1 MIELIDDRTI
11 AISLLKIFPELV
23 REDVLEDEAFRK
35 RYDLAFDATIN
46 FKTINLSIKRSE
58 LYPAIRKLYGKA
70 KDTISIS
77 TVDGATVSLT
87 MDLVDDPKVFLSV
100 GDKRHEIPSFGMLAE
115 DKSTRIAFF
124 QDEIANQNLPTDLI
138 AAWRQK
144 LEAGPLEDEAI
155 DDLHL
160 ELALV
165 PQTVAGQ
172 IQEEFQKP
180 EGTVSV
186 IVPRNPTYYRAL
198 IGDRGE
204 AGNIEEYVAGNAK
217 AHIERLLNWDFKRG
231 LAQCLL
237 FCASPRIS
245 ALVDISGKPAEDVEK
260 FFAWL
265 ADRGDLFSQT
275 AGVEIGIRALA
286 EYPAIEPHLLRIIE
300 QIRDDSPSDKQ
311 GRLNLTTNV
320 FVFADGELA
329 RIRIFANAPPFWRR
343 MAAIAQASMIERMIL
358 DHQAASE
365 DWSQL
370 VQMRAQQ
377 FFMQTLT
384 DLRIEPRW
392 LPDLLSPSQLRLE
405 FLVRAR
411 IAGNECKDKLP
422 DGPLRSLLLGKE
434 PNQLESITSV
444 PSAYAAGP
452 LEGGV
457 ASSQDFPADLL
468 AELRKPTDEKVLE
481 AKIFASVVNF
491 SLTFRFDTEIASHI
505 ADLLRKVQYRL
516 ALTQGDDISFTL
528 IMGLAAIAASARH
541 TGLADEIRILTRV
554 LIRRGDL
561 TADAESQ
568 MRIAMVTC
576 ASREKR
582 DEWCKAVGDWLLEI
596 ANGKLAR
603 KEAARLRS
611 DIHVF
616 CHAVP
621 DLWPHIAKIDA
632 ALALVSE

>member
-1 MIELIDDRTI
+1 MSELIDDRTL
-11 AISLLKIFPELV
+11 AISLLRIFPELV

-58 LYPAIRKLYGKA
+58 LYPAIRTLYSKA
-70 KDTISIS
+70 KDTVSIS
-77 TVDGATVSLT
+77 TTDGATVSLS
-87 MDLVDDPKVFLSV
+87 MDYADGPKIFLSV
-100 GDKRHEIPSFGMLAE
+100 SEGRHEIPSFGMLAE
-115 DKSTRIAFF
+115 DKDTRLAFF
-124 QDEIANQNLPTDLI
+124 EDEIADLNLPPDLI
-138 AAWRQK
+138 ALWRQK
-144 LEAGPLEDEAI
+144 LETGPLADEVV

-165 PQTVAGQ
+165 PQTVAEQ
-172 IQEEFQKP
+172 IREEFQKP
-180 EGTVSV
+180 EGTISV
-186 IVPRNPTYYRAL
+186 IIPRNPTYYRAL
-198 IGDRGE
+198 IGDRGK
-204 AGNIEEYVAGNAK
+204 ASNIEEYAAGNAK
-217 AHIERLLNWDFKRG
+217 AQITRLLAWDFQGG

-237 FCASPRIS
+237 FCASPRLS
-245 ALVDISGKPAEDVEK
+245 ALIDISGRPSEDVEK

-265 ADRGDLFSQT
+265 SDRGDLFSQI
-275 AGVEIGIRALA
+275 AGVEIGIRALS
-286 EYPAIEPHLLRIIE
+286 EYPAIEPHLIRVIE

-343 MAAIAQASMIERMIL
+343 MAAIAQASTIERMIL
-358 DHQAASE
+358 DHGAERE
-365 DWSQL
+365 DWTQL
-370 VQMRAQQ
+370 VQMGAQQ

-392 LPDLLSPSQLRLE
+392 LPDLMSPSQLRLE

-422 DGPLRSLLLGKE
+422 EGPLRALLLGKE
-434 PNQLESITSV
+434 PNQLEALTSV
-444 PSAYAAGP
+444 PSAYASGP

-457 ASSQDFPADLL
+457 ASSQSFPADLL
-468 AELRKPTDEKVLE
+468 AELRKPGDQKVLE

-516 ALTQGDDISFTL
+516 AFTQGDDISFTL
-528 IMGLAAIAASARH
+528 IMGLAAIAAGARH
-541 TGLADEIRILTRV
+541 SGLADEIQILTRV
-554 LIRRGDL
+554 LLRRGDL

-568 MRIAMVTC
+568 TRIAMVAC
-576 ASREKR
+576 ASRENN
-582 DEWCKAVGDWLLEI
+582 DEWCEAVGNWLLEI
-596 ANGKLAR
+596 ANGKLER

-621 DLWPHIAKIDA
+621 DLWPHIAKVDA